1 MSVSHAAISM
11 IQLLVIPLGI
21 SHQAHLL
28 KICPKIGFARIVVW
42 EKKNLKKLS
51 KQQKTTKN
59 EINKSIFNIGNA
71 DNLLIPSM

>member
-1 MSVSHAAISM
+1 
-11 IQLLVIPLGI
+11 
-21 SHQAHLL
+21 L